1 MLKKQLLLFVKA
13 GMDCRQIQFCD
24 QKRVDLL
31 QLQAL
36 FQVAAFWAAD
46 RCGEDLAI
54 AIANSDPVITAWDR
68 DLMIGFARATS
79 DGVYR
84 ATIWDV
90 VIHPDYQGAGLGRQL
105 MQTVLSHPKMNRVER
120 IYLMTTHQQ
129 PFYERL
135 GFECNTSTTM
145 VLHKQSIGTPRSPV
159 TISQPASLSAR

>member
-1 MLKKQLLLFVKA
+1 
-13 GMDCRQIQFCD
+13 MDCRQIRFAAQR
-24 QKRVDLL
+24 RVDLI

-46 RCGEDLAI
+46 RSAEDMAL
-54 AIANSDPVITAWDR
+54 AIANSDPVITAWD
-68 DLMIGFARATS
+68 DDYLIGFARATS

-90 VIHPDYQGAGLGRQL
+90 VIHPEYQGAGLGRKL
-105 MQTVLSHPKMNRVER
+105 VQTVLSHPKMSRVER

-129 PFYERL
+129 SFYKRI

-145 VLHKQSIGTPRSPV
+145 VLQNQPIATPRSQS
-159 TISQPASLSAR
+159 TATQISSSLAK

>member
-1 MLKKQLLLFVKA
+1 
-13 GMDCRQIQFCD
+13 MDCCRIQFSN

-36 FQVAAFWAAD
+36 FQVGAFWAAD
-46 RCGEDLAI
+46 RRVEDLAL
-54 AIANSDPVITAWDR
+54 AIANSDPVITAWDD

-90 VIHPDYQGAGLGRQL
+90 VIHPDYQGLGLGRQL
-105 MQTVLSHPKMNRVER
+105 VQAVLSHPKMNRVER

-129 PFYERL
+129 PFYERI
-135 GFECNTSTTM
+135 GFECNSSTTM
-145 VLHKQSIGTPRSPV
+145 VLHKPSLATERSPLAV
-159 TISQPASLSAR
+159 NQPVSSTAT